1 MNFKPFR
8 DTFNEK
14 KTTNKL
20 TERVSKIALELEA
33 YIQATIY
40 DGHSMAIAGHVQWSF
55 SWKGFSFTLN

>member
-1 MNFKPFR
+1 M
-8 DTFNEK
+8 K

-20 TERVSKIALELEA
+20 TERFSEIALELEA

-55 SWKGFSFTLN
+55 PWKGFLFTLN